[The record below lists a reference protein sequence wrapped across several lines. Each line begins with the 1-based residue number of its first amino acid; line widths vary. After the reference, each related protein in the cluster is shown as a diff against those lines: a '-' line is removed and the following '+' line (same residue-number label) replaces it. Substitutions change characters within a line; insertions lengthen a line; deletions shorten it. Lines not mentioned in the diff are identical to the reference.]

1 MGDAEPPTLSS
12 STEPRAW
19 TSMGKRHRHISQ
31 RLNRHLSIYP
41 FELYQW
47 MRAIDHYRRNTA
59 TESTRPPPPVPDK
72 VLLNLRNRLQQRRK
86 KGQVHIIVDNGKY
99 FIKGTYYTG
108 VYHVSQSL
116 CQSLRTIP
124 SIHFFFALSPPVIFV
139 TSMSATT
146 TATLGVSMRGVAL
159 EIRLAASIRCMMQAT
174 STIVGSAPATLALP
188 ANPPPLALPR
198 YRPCQHAEDE
208 KERTPYTLKTC
219 RCDFPRSQ
227 HH

>member
-31 RLNRHLSIYP
+31 RLNRHLSLYP

-86 KGQVHIIVDNGKY
+86 KGQVHIIVDSGKY

-124 SIHFFFALSPPVIFV
+124 SIHIFFRSLPSRHICNFHVSDYNSHTRRIYAWSSVGDPARGFDQVHDASHV
-139 TSMSATT
+139 HDS
-146 TATLGVSMRGVAL
+146 GVS
-159 EIRLAASIRCMMQAT
+159 ASNPCASRYPTTPRIT
-174 STIVGSAPATLALP
+174 TISTLS
-188 ANPPPLALPR
+188 
-198 YRPCQHAEDE
+198 
-208 KERTPYTLKTC
+208 TC
-219 RCDFPRSQ
+219 RR
-227 HH
+227 